1 MLSLLLLSLELL
13 PLVVLVPS
21 SALVV
26 ELLPELPVASPL
38 PIVESTEAVVVESP
52 RVSGPDDDEELEE
65 LDEEDPSSGE
75 GAGGSL
81 QASSTSAL
89 ARKGAGPGRMRSPS

>member
-38 PIVESTEAVVVESP
+38 PIVESTAAVVVG
-52 RVSGPDDDEELEE
+52 VG
-65 LDEEDPSSGE
+65 
-75 GAGGSL
+75 
-81 QASSTSAL
+81 
-89 ARKGAGPGRMRSPS
+89 